1 MTRVDF
7 YLLPDTDTDGKHLAA
22 CKLTHKAYRLGHRIY
37 ILTGGP
43 EESEQLDRLLWT
55 YSAGSFIPHGVHPQP
70 PGSPLPVIIGHTE
83 PPAGT
88 DSVLIS
94 LAPQAPA
101 FFERFERVAELVGAS
116 EEDRTRGRERFRY
129 YRERGHP
136 PQTHQL

>member
-7 YLLPDTDTDGKHLAA
+7 YLLPDADTGGKHLAA
-22 CKLTHKAYRLGHRIY
+22 CKLTHKAYRLGHGVY

-55 YSAGSFIPHGVHPQP
+55 FSAGSFIPHGIHPHTSGP
-70 PGSPLPVIIGHTE
+70 PLPVIIGHSE
-83 PPAGT
+83 PPAAAN
-88 DSVLIS
+88 SVLIS
-94 LAPQAPA
+94 LTSQAPA
-101 FFERFERVAELVGAS
+101 FFDRFDRVAELVGAS
-116 EEDRTRGRERFRY
+116 EEDRARGRERFRF